1 MGALRYARLNKSKQS
16 GAASS
21 CLTNQP
27 NKAGLIGEER
37 RDARTS
43 EEGSVACYLVWW
55 RWRWGK
61 QSEQWEW
68 EGRGFLALRAAE
80 TFSSL
85 PRPSCHST
93 RTERHLHGWVGP
105 IVFSGLGLQ
114 TSFKTGTHSSYRG
127 ERTGGQRAQTTTSTM
142 ERHPKDLTLLVRST
156 KPNPCFINNNNN
168 NAVKPANTASD
179 PNSCRC

>member
-105 IVFSGLGLQ
+105 IVFSGLGLTEGLQ
-114 TSFKTGTHSSYRG
+114 TSFKTGTHSSY
-127 ERTGGQRAQTTTSTM
+127 STLSRLKR
-142 ERHPKDLTLLVRST
+142 EHRSPQASKRLTLLVRST

-168 NAVKPANTASD
+168 NVVKPANTASD